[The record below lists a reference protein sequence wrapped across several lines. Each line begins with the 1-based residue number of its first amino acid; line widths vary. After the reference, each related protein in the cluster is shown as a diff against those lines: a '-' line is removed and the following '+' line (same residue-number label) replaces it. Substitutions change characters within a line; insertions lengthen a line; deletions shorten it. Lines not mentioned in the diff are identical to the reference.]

1 MSRSGLTAL
10 HEITIRSGLENINKL
25 GYPHWYLNKLDEP
38 PSHTLHVHYQFK
50 NFKVTWEFLNS
61 VAQLAASK
69 KHHPTITTTYDKV
82 DIQLTTHDADNN
94 VTQDDL
100 DMAEAIHKHYQELL
114 KST

>member
-1 MSRSGLTAL
+1 MSRRVLPAL
-10 HEITIRSGLENINKL
+10 HEITIRQGLEKINQL
-25 GYPHWYLNKLDEP
+25 GYPHWHLNRLDEP
-38 PSHTLHVHYQFK
+38 PSHTLHVLYHLK
-50 NFKVTWEFLNS
+50 NFKITWEFLNS

-100 DMAEAIHKHYQELL
+100 DMAEAIHKQYQDLL